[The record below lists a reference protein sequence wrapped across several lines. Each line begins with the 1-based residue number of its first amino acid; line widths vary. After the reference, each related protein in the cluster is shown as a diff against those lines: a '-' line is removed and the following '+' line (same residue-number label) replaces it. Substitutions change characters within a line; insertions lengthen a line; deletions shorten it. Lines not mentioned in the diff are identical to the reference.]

1 MSNWST
7 RMRPVDDEQIGKE
20 VFTRLQRDGARLANY
35 LCIKLLAR
43 YVEAPGQKPNPARID
58 QNRLFALK
66 LFSKMSF
73 VPIV

>member
-1 MSNWST
+1 
-7 RMRPVDDEQIGKE
+7 MRPVDDEQIGKE
-20 VFTRLQRDGARLANY
+20 VFTRSQRDWARLANY
-35 LCIKLLAR
+35 LCINMLTG
-43 YVEAPGQKPNPARID
+43 YVEMPRQKPNPARID